1 MITGILFLSGQ
12 FNSSINSY
20 FKIAFI
26 IMYSQT
32 LRKGMIRLL
41 RSLLDSI
48 PAMLVFA
55 LNITVFSGLALV
67 LFYDVPAYYD
77 HVTYYQ
83 FKFTSFKHAFLS
95 LYALQTTGNHPDIFL
110 KIYPE
115 HKIVSM
121 FFVIY
126 SFWTIYLVLNI
137 VVSIVYV
144 NYKKHYAKTVTSLP
158 HFGEFSKI
166 LAAAYDEKQQIVVL
180 DDVAK
185 MSEEFLTKGEER
197 LNFVIARHF

>member
-1 MITGILFLSGQ
+1 M
-12 FNSSINSY
+12 NSY

-41 RSLLDSI
+41 RSLVDSI

-67 LFYDVPAYYD
+67 LFYDVPSYYD
-77 HVTYYQ
+77 HATYAQ

-95 LYALQTTGNHPDIFL
+95 LYALQTTANHPDIFL

-144 NYKKHYAKTVTSLP
+144 NYKKHYA
-158 HFGEFSKI
+158 
-166 LAAAYDEKQQIVVL
+166 
-180 DDVAK
+180 
-185 MSEEFLTKGEER
+185 
-197 LNFVIARHF
+197 